1 MVWYHFPPR
10 GNNLVERKG
19 TKMLIKFDVTNE
31 EGDRLKM
38 QYGQKVASKAF
49 KMAALD
55 AFDLYHKNQDLHEVI
70 DSQRTEIRRLR
81 HIIEQARSSAAQL
94 LEKTAQGDL
103 LDV

>member
-1 MVWYHFPPR
+1 
-10 GNNLVERKG
+10 
-19 TKMLIKFDVTNE
+19 MLIKFDVTNE

-49 KMAALD
+49 RMAAFD
-55 AFDLYHKNQDLHEVI
+55 AFELYRKNQELHEVI

-94 LEKTAQGDL
+94 LEKTGQSDL
-103 LDV
+103 YE

>member
-10 GNNLVERKG
+10 GTNLVERKG
-19 TKMLIKFDVTNE
+19 TKMLIKFDVTTE

-49 KMAALD
+49 RMAASD
-55 AFDLYHKNQDLHEVI
+55 AFELYRKNQELHEVI
-70 DSQRTEIRRLR
+70 DSQRTKIRMLR

-94 LEKTAQGDL
+94 LEKTSQGDL